1 MLKLSNSAISWG
13 IATKI
18 NFRSKK
24 PHLQFVALLIHQI
37 KYYFTFCVV
46 VSFLSTTTL
55 VGSNMRTFMD
65 NHLDDIHRGCV
76 SGMRGN
82 GGLTT
87 VHPALWN
94 SSIWWQGRSGLDR
107 TNPGPM
113 MLKVASICIGLGS
126 SKDNLCTRYPRS
138 PRCRLIHSMPR
149 LFVTC
154 CKIRGGRLF
163 IEQNTKSSLS
173 NGESCFSS
181 CYDCE

>member
-1 MLKLSNSAISWG
+1 
-13 IATKI
+13 
-18 NFRSKK
+18 
-24 PHLQFVALLIHQI
+24 
-37 KYYFTFCVV
+37 
-46 VSFLSTTTL
+46 
-55 VGSNMRTFMD
+55 MD

-113 MLKVASICIGLGS
+113 TLKVASICIGLGS

-154 CKIRGGRLF
+154 WTNEAADYLSSRIRNLACQMEKAVSRLVTIVSKYDEENGKLRNTGTQISFFLRLRQNNTIFHKIIYKVKNWNTLF
-163 IEQNTKSSLS
+163 DM
-173 NGESCFSS
+173 ESKK
-181 CYDCE
+181 